1 MKDRISDKKLVNFL
15 KQYRPNVPEAA
26 PDFEQELLAA
36 IDRNDAAARELN
48 YPGEPQFTRSSKRL
62 GIVGFPKW
70 AFLSAITAGLLVFW
84 SGYRVLVPAQFHADE
99 AAHLEAFLVNNWEG
113 VLNDSPGENSL
124 DRPQTDWLTF
134 SYAADTEP
142 PTNN

>member
-36 IDRNDAAARELN
+36 IDRNDAAAREFN
-48 YPGEPQFTRSSKRL
+48 YLGEPPFTRYSKTSKIL
-62 GIVGFPKW
+62 CFPKW
-70 AFLSAITAGLLVFW
+70 AFPSAIAAGLLVFW
-84 SGYRVLVPAQFHADE
+84 SGYPVLVPAQFHADE

-113 VLNDSPGENSL
+113 VLNDSRGENSL
-124 DRPQTDWLTF
+124 DYPQTDWLTF

>member
-48 YPGEPQFTRSSKRL
+48 SRGEPQFTRSSKRS
-62 GIVGFPKW
+62 GIVCFPKW
-70 AFLSAITAGLLVFW
+70 AFPSAIAAGLLVFW

-99 AAHLEAFLVNNWEG
+99 AAHLEAFIVNNWEG
-113 VLNDSPGENSL
+113 VLNDSLEENSL
-124 DRPQTDWLTF
+124 DPPQTDSLTF
-134 SYAADTEP
+134 TYAGDTEP
-142 PTNN
+142 ATNN